1 MNEEEMMRMKKIE
14 KREKTD
20 TILAYI
26 LIVILIVCLG
36 VILFLKFVK
45 KEDTKPEEHNPT
57 YISINEIVTKFNG
70 STLISKYNN
79 IADYVL
85 SKSGFTSQS
94 ENEDPNLGACE
105 IINEKN

>member
-45 KEDTKPEEHNPT
+45 KEGTKPEEHEPN
-57 YISINEIVTKFNG
+57 YISINEIVTKFNS
-70 STLISKYNN
+70 STLISKYN
-79 IADYVL
+79 
-85 SKSGFTSQS
+85 K
-94 ENEDPNLGACE
+94 
-105 IINEKN
+105 

>member
-36 VILFLKFVK
+36 VILFLKFAK

-70 STLISKYNN
+70 STLINLF
-79 IADYVL
+79 L
-85 SKSGFTSQS
+85 SLPIITISSTYLTYSSNFKSFT
-94 ENEDPNLGACE
+94 
-105 IINEKN
+105 I